1 MLTPTEKRE
10 LEELR
15 EKAKT
20 LDGLLYVGDALKYA
34 QLLGQRGLT
43 KPKIMLAARQHR
55 LGAFQPTGGKWWVFP
70 LAGLEAYYDPEGTS
84 DETA

>member
-1 MLTPTEKRE
+1 MLTPTERRE

-15 EKAKT
+15 EKAKK
-20 LDGLLYVGDALKYA
+20 LNGLYVGDALKYA

-55 LGAFQPTGGKWWVFP
+55 LGAFQPKGGKWWVFP
-70 LAGLEAYYDPEGTS
+70 LAGLEAYYGSERMS